1 MYIRPQFALFLYPVC
16 IHEVNVNKYPINL
29 VESLT
34 YMIQCTGILL
44 MCCLQNWSLI
54 YIINTKCGLFF
65 KVIKKYSYVND
76 KFLETDFLIQR
87 SLITVFYFT
96 DLVWVSWYGT
106 KSKSILWLEQSE
118 NMGEMY
124 FLSWRISVS

>member
-87 SLITVFYFT
+87 SLITWMHTGYKNKANCGRMYIFT
-96 DLVWVSWYGT
+96 CYQYWSFVLSM
-106 KSKSILWLEQSE
+106 E
-118 NMGEMY
+118 
-124 FLSWRISVS
+124 FLRIFSCSLF